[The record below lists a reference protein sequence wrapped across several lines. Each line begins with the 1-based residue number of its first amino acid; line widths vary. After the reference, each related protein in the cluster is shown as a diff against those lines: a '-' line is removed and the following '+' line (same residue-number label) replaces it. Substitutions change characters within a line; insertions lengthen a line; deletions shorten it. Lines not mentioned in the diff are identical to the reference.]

1 MTRAVALDTTT
12 WWGGVALVAKTD
24 AGTETVAQAGLHV
37 RHSHAAHLL
46 RLLEALLAEAGWE
59 RSSIDL
65 YVATHGPGSFTGI
78 RIGLGTVRGLALAAE
93 RQALGVG
100 TLPAMAEAHGPDV
113 RERVPVLDAGR
124 GEVYAARYDA
134 AGTPPMEREAPW
146 VGSPTRLLS
155 AEAPSVLFGPGVAP
169 HAAVLRARG
178 WSGPAAALPTD
189 VAAAAA
195 RLALDRL
202 TRGEVLSENDGLAP
216 LYLRLADAEA
226 GTRAL

>member
-1 MTRAVALDTTT
+1 MIRAVALDTTT
-12 WWGGVALVAKTD
+12 WWGGVALVAQTD
-24 AGTETVAQAGLHV
+24 ASVETVAQAGLRV
-37 RHSHAAHLL
+37 NDSHAAHLL

-59 RSSIDL
+59 RSAIDL

-93 RQALGVG
+93 REALGVG
-100 TLPAMAEAHGPDV
+100 TLEAMAEAHGPDV

-134 AGTPPMEREAPW
+134 GGTPPLERASPW
-146 VGSPTRLLS
+146 VGSPLRLLQGD
-155 AEAPSVLFGPGVAP
+155 APSVLFGPGL
-169 HAAVLRARG
+169 AAHTALLRAQG
-178 WSGPAAALPTD
+178 WTGSAAAPPTD

-195 RLALDRL
+195 RLALGRR
-202 TRGEVLSENDGLAP
+202 TRGETSPGKDGLAP
-216 LYLRLADAEA
+216 LYLRPADAEA